1 MTTNKMDFI
10 SKMFVVIIAYI
21 TAVITIEFTIVDFLY
36 LMFIIACYIKYI
48 NISKRC
54 QEEWQTFFFS
64 L

>member
-48 NISKRC
+48 NISKRG
-54 QEEWQTFFFS
+54 QEE
-64 L
+64 